1 MGDLRGGTNVILG
14 YFTTGL
20 MFLVLCLICHIS
32 FSKIPYKDII
42 PAMKQDILSTS
53 AHVKQVALSNP
64 KLVRT
69 IAVLLGCL
77 LGCFLLSQII
87 PLKSEMTDI
96 CADILLALLFF
107 FCLFLFIP
115 QEASSYQGFPVGIFG
130 FIYSLIFMFYN
141 AGSAVLDI
149 FGDSNFFA
157 EDMWMYGYGVTVV
170 TYVICIA
177 ALRRFLERDLSTGET
192 FFIGMM
198 MLVTLEFVTY
208 YGIGFFGGLKWYNP
222 LAYTENMF
230 GDIFA
235 IINQGVFLATQTQT
249 PGEPTAEILGY
260 IILNGAD
267 ILTAT
272 IVLGYL
278 MQKLVGKNDKEK

>member
-1 MGDLRGGTNVILG
+1 
-14 YFTTGL
+14 
-20 MFLVLCLICHIS
+20 
-32 FSKIPYKDII
+32 
-42 PAMKQDILSTS
+42 MKQDFLNTV
-53 AHVKQVALSNP
+53 ACVKQVVLSSP
-64 KLVRT
+64 KLIKT
-69 IAVLLGCL
+69 MAVL
-77 LGCFLLSQII
+77 LGCFLLSPII
-87 PLKSEMTDI
+87 PLKIEI
-96 CADILLALLFF
+96 AYFCADLSLALLFLL
-107 FCLFLFIP
+107 CLLLFIP
-115 QEASSYQGFPVGIFG
+115 QEDSSYQGFPVGIFG

-141 AGSAVLDI
+141 AGCAVCDI
-149 FGDSNFFA
+149 FLGPNSFA
-157 EDMWMYGYGVTVV
+157 EDIWVYGYGITVL

-177 ALRRFLERDLSTGET
+177 TLRRFLEKDLSTGET

-198 MLVTLEFVTY
+198 MLVMLEFVTY
-208 YGIGFFGGLKWYNP
+208 YGIGFFGGLKWYDP
-222 LAYTENMF
+222 SAYTENMF

-278 MQKLVGKNDKEK
+278 MQKLVGKNDKEKL